1 MKKEISPLK
10 DKVLYLGRMVDKLT
24 FRAFVYGADN
34 TQKLAKSWIE
44 FQALVSSGLW
54 FAERPEDRVVEGEV
68 VEEKLALEAPVA
80 EPVPEIKEEPK
91 VEAPVEEPKKAVKK
105 DAGENQKGR

>member
-24 FRAFVYGADN
+24 FRAFVYGLDGS
-34 TQKLAKSWIE
+34 QKLAKSWNE

-54 FAERPEDRVVEGEV
+54 FAQTPENRVVEGEV
-68 VEEKLALEAPVA
+68 VEEQAALEAPVA
-80 EPVPEIKEEPK
+80 EAAPEIKEEEPK
-91 VEAPVEEPKKAVKK
+91 EEVKEAPKSAPKK
-105 DAGENQKGR
+105 DANQKGR